1 MLALADPLPFAG
13 LALAALLTGAAAWLV
28 AAAGGHTK
36 HGPLE
41 AALAW
46 GLACLALATGAG
58 VVLGEIGPF
67 APRGFLTVHVLVLA
81 ALALGRRRHL
91 PADLADLRDNLR
103 QARLFLN
110 TGGAAR
116 SLALG
121 LLLLLAGLT
130 ALAALA
136 EPAVFDAV
144 TYHLPRVGHWLQ
156 DERITMLATAEER
169 MNFVTGIPEIFTA
182 WLLAGTREGFRLT
195 VLPQAL
201 GGILA
206 VGATIGLARH
216 AGLSRVAALLAG
228 ALLFGMANVAV
239 QFTAAQT
246 DLFTAGI
253 FATAFLLWLRALER
267 GETSLLGAAG
277 AGLALGAKGT
287 LFYLAPSALVWVLW
301 LGRRHRLP
309 PAAWGRTV
317 LAAALGIALFAG
329 PGLLRNWCA
338 YESILGPREWVEK
351 VHRKTES
358 AGELAAKLGRNL
370 TASLAQN
377 CDPNSQPHGLRT
389 LGRTLGA
396 ALAARVPERDGFT
409 LDGFSRE
416 QTLMNAVI
424 RWPQPDADATAFG
437 LVTFAL
443 FILGTGLAGL
453 RLWRVESRQI
463 ALWAAGVVGFLVY
476 YHAMQQ
482 WHPFGFRYFV
492 LVAPWVAVVAAW
504 GLEQLPRRL
513 RLAGWLL
520 ALLAAADVTWTVTTR
535 APNAGWPSVTNPEG
549 NLGGF
554 VASGWREFVRRLDP
568 VDSALEIALPDE
580 SPLTAF
586 YRHHPPRRVTLRRP
600 ADRTAATA
608 EEYARGFAGWTIV
621 PANRFLGKEGNVL
634 ARVWT
639 FYGDELSPFSLAAYR
654 SLRPGESPQPVLYR
668 DVGTRQGGDLVRQL
682 LVRTWQEPLVRF
694 ELRNPAAHAVRFELS
709 TPLGPHQ
716 GELAGRER
724 KVIAVPLPTQI
735 VVGLKLTFR
744 PSGGAMLG
752 PLEPSVALAP

>member
-13 LALAALLTGAAAWLV
+13 LALATLLTGAAAWLV
-28 AAAGGHTK
+28 VAACGHARQ
-36 HGPLE
+36 GPLE

-46 GLACLALATGAG
+46 GLASLALATGAG

-67 APRGFLTVHVLVLA
+67 APRGFLAVPCCVLA

-91 PADLADLRDNLR
+91 ATDFADLRDNLQ
-103 QARLFLN
+103 QARQLLN
-110 TGGAAR
+110 SGGPAR
-116 SLALG
+116 TLALG

-156 DERITMLATAEER
+156 EERITLLTTAEER
-169 MNFVTGIPEIFTA
+169 MNFVTGIPEVFTA
-182 WLLAGTREGFRLT
+182 WLLAGTREGFRLS

-206 VGATIGLARH
+206 VGATVGLARQ

-253 FATAFLLWLRALER
+253 FGAAFLLWLRALAR
-267 GETSLLGAAG
+267 GEASLLGAAG

-287 LFYLAPSALVWVLW
+287 VFYLAPSALVWVLW

-309 PAAWGRTV
+309 PAAWGRIIG
-317 LAAALGIALFAG
+317 AAALGIALFAG
-329 PGLLRNWCA
+329 PGFLRNWRA

-358 AGELAAKLGRNL
+358 LGELTAKLGRNL

-377 CDPNSQPHGLRT
+377 CEPNSQPHGLRT
-389 LGRTLGA
+389 LGRILGT

-424 RWPQPDADATAFG
+424 RWPHPDADATSFG
-437 LVTFAL
+437 LVTIAL
-443 FILGTGLAGL
+443 FGLGTVVAGL
-453 RLWRVESRQI
+453 RLWQAESRQI
-463 ALWAAGVVGFLVY
+463 ALWSVGVLGFMVY
-476 YHAMQQ
+476 YHALQQ

-492 LVAPWVAVVAAW
+492 LVAPWIAVVAAW
-504 GLEQLPRRL
+504 GLERLPRRL
-513 RLAGWLL
+513 RLAGWSL
-520 ALLAAADVTWTVTTR
+520 ALLAAADVTWSVTTR
-535 APNAGWPSVTNPEG
+535 APNAGWPTVTKPEG

-554 VASGWREFVRRLDP
+554 VASHWREFTRQLEP
-568 VDSALEIALPDE
+568 VDSPLEIALPDE

-586 YRHHPPRRVTLRRP
+586 YRHHPSRPVTLRRP
-600 ADRTAATA
+600 ADRVAATA
-608 EEYARGFAGWTIV
+608 EAYARAFRGWTIV
-621 PANRFLGKEGNVL
+621 PASRFLGQEGNVL

-639 FYGDELSPFSLAAYR
+639 FYGDERSPYSLAAYR
-654 SLRPGESPQPVLYR
+654 SLRPGESPAPVLYR
-668 DVGTRQGGDLVRQL
+668 DVGTRKGDDLVRQL
-682 LVRTWQEPLVRF
+682 LVRTWHEPQVRF
-694 ELRNPAAHAVRFELS
+694 ELRNPGPDAVSYELS
-709 TPLGPHQ
+709 TPLGPHHGQ
-716 GELAGRER
+716 LAGRSR
-724 KVIAVPLPTQI
+724 TVIAVPLPTQI
-735 VVGLKLTFR
+735 VVGLNLTFR
-744 PSGGAMLG
+744 PPTGSRLG
-752 PLEPSVALAP
+752 PVDPTVALAP